1 LITNTKDKSLFFF
14 SKIRVGYFYS
24 MISIVLL
31 GAGNVG
37 QHLFEAIK
45 NSKDL
50 QLIQWY
56 NRSLSRIKPFENFVP
71 ITDDITALKPA
82 QLYIITV
89 SDDAIRPLSE
99 SLNIEQGLVVHTSG
113 TASIHDL
120 SKKLSRGVL
129 YPLQSFTLGKQID
142 FSRVPICLEAL
153 DKKYY
158 TLLEEVAMALGSPY
172 YKINTEQRKVLHL
185 SAVFINN
192 FGNHLFRIAHEISDA
207 KSINFDILK
216 PLIMETAEKVQEMS
230 PYRAQ
235 TGPALRG
242 DKKTIKRHLKLLDES
257 SHKAIYEMLTQSI
270 QKTHGR

>member
-1 LITNTKDKSLFFF
+1 
-14 SKIRVGYFYS
+14 

-37 QHLFEAIK
+37 QHFHDAIK
-45 NSKDL
+45 SSSDL

-56 NRSLSRIKPFENFVP
+56 NRSLSKIKPFETSVP
-71 ITDDITALKPA
+71 ITDDISKIKQADI
-82 QLYIITV
+82 YIITV

-99 SLNIEQGLVVHTSG
+99 SLRVDQGLVVHTSG

-120 SKKLSRGVL
+120 SKNLNRGVL
-129 YPLQSFTLGKQID
+129 YPLQSFTLGKEID
-142 FSRVPICLEAL
+142 FTKVPICLEAL
-153 DKKYY
+153 DKKNYI
-158 TLLEEVAMALGSPY
+158 LLESIAAALGSPY

-185 SAVFINN
+185 SAVFVNN

-216 PLIMETAEKVQEMS
+216 PLINETAAKVQEMS
-230 PYRAQ
+230 PYKAQ

-242 DKKTIKRHLKLLDES
+242 DKKTIKRHLKLLDDS
-257 SHKAIYEMLTQSI
+257 PHKAIYEILTQSI